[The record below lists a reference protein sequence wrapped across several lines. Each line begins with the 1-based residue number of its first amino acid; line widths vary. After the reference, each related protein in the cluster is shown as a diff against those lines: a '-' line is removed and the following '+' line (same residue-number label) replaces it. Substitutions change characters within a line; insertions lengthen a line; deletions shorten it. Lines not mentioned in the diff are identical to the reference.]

1 MSSRMEKYYK
11 TNSNIKRRSIKNEE
25 LYRTIY
31 DVGEYSNIEGI
42 ANIEK
47 KNEIDLTQIRELLKS
62 VESNSRE
69 TSRQV
74 ATPKTE
80 TKDVSVAV
88 MDEEHKSY
96 DIKDVLNK
104 AKDERTE
111 KTSEYHQLS
120 NTQFNILKKIKID
133 EPLSEEEDQGLKE
146 LIHTITNTSML
157 NKLEDRELSLNLL
170 SSLKDSENTITN
182 EKSYIDNLI
191 NDEEKKPEEVKSKI
205 DEIDKSFFTSSLGF
219 CDEDFEDLKDIK
231 KTLKKNTFFIKS
243 LTFLLVAIIIGVV
256 IYIVYNIL

>member
-11 TNSNIKRRSIKNEE
+11 TNSNIKRRSVKNEE

-31 DVGEYSNIEGI
+31 DDGEYSNIEGI

-62 VESNSRE
+62 VETNGRE
-69 TSRQV
+69 TSKPV
-74 ATPKTE
+74 VTPKTE
-80 TKDVSVAV
+80 TKDTSIAL

-104 AKDERTE
+104 AKDERTD
-111 KTSEYHQLS
+111 KSSEYHQLS

-170 SSLKDSENTITN
+170 SSLKDSENTLIN
-182 EKSYIDNLI
+182 EKSYIDNMI
-191 NDEEKKPEEVKSKI
+191 DDEEQKEEVKSKV

-231 KTLKKNTFFIKS
+231 KTLRKNTFFIKS
-243 LTFLLVAIIIGVV
+243 LTFLLVAIIIGVI
-256 IYIVYNIL
+256 IYVVYNIL

>member
-11 TNSNIKRRSIKNEE
+11 TNSNIKRRSVKNED

-62 VESNSRE
+62 VETNGRE
-69 TSRQV
+69 ASKPIV
-74 ATPKTE
+74 SPKTE
-80 TKDVSVAV
+80 IEDVSVAV
-88 MDEEHKSY
+88 MDEEQKSY

-170 SSLKDSENTITN
+170 SSLKDSENTLIK
-182 EKSYIDNLI
+182 EKSHIDSVIEN
-191 NDEEKKPEEVKSKI
+191 EEPKKEEEKSKI
-205 DEIDKSFFTSSLGF
+205 DAIDKSFFTSSLGF

-243 LTFLLVAIIIGVV
+243 LTFLLVSIIIGVI
-256 IYIVYNIL
+256 IYVVYNIL